1 MDMSLSQL
9 REMVMDK
16 EAWRAAV
23 HGTTRVWY
31 DQLSNWTEL
40 KEQEILM
47 LFSLLKRLEK
57 IKIFQFSFKKQLS

>member
-1 MDMSLSQL
+1 MDMSLSEL

-40 KEQEILM
+40 KEQEILT
-47 LFSLLKRLEK
+47 LFNLLKRLEK
-57 IKIFQFSFKKQLS
+57 IKIFPIQF